1 MGWILVRLQNL
12 RNDLRILCWLVCD
25 WLYTIGPHLISLSL
39 CHDEILLRS
48 LCVLQCVAVCC
59 SVLQCIAV
67 CCSVLQC
74 VAMYPQT
81 KEIGLKTI
89 TQPKFQQVFTTVSV
103 TFKQVSMG
111 VPKISNRFSP
121 RQTAVPWLYGKTSY
135 LMGFRIITILS
146 PDTNCKSHWH
156 SGSLTKVVQ

>member
-12 RNDLRILCWLVCD
+12 RNDLRILCCLVCN
-25 WLYTIGPHLISLSL
+25 WLYTIGPHLISLLL

-59 SVLQCIAV
+59 SVLQC
-67 CCSVLQC
+67 
-74 VAMYPQT
+74 VAIYPQT

-89 TQPKFQQVFTTVSV
+89 TQPKFQQVFTTVPV

-146 PDTNCKSHWH
+146 PDTNYKSHWH